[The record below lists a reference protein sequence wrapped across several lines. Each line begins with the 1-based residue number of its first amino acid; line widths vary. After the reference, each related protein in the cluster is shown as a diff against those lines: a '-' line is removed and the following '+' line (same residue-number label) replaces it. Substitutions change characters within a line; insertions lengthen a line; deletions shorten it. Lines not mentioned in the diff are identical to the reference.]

1 MGILLFTIA
10 ELSQIEKMISY
21 NHIVLVLVLICCNFI
36 DNINADNSKT
46 ETAQQRNGKVFSLF
60 SIVSFPNDGCASQS
74 VQGSKPR
81 NGTCFTSTECNEK
94 GGTVS
99 GNCAAGFGVC
109 CLFITSTSGA
119 SVSENCSYIQNPNFP
134 NAYGVETA
142 ISFTVQKC
150 SADICTLRLDFETFT
165 TAGPTTTSDAAAAV
179 DTFQVTTTPTSG
191 LTIPAIAGENSGYHM
206 YVEVGPDSGA
216 TATLA
221 FTFGTSTIART
232 WEIKVT
238 QLECSNTNR
247 PYDSGCLQY
256 FTGTTGRIE
265 SFNYEGSNSVFQHL
279 HSQNY
284 EICIRK
290 NAGYSCIEYSVCDS
304 VATGFSVSSGMG
316 AAKSYSGSD
325 CTLDWVEIVGATAQV
340 KGNTIVNRFCGEVLG
355 FASAGTV
362 ATTGPAQVVFDCIP
376 PFTVSFV
383 TDAAAAEIAGPA
395 AQRGFCFEYN
405 QIA

>member
-1 MGILLFTIA
+1 M
-10 ELSQIEKMISY
+10 
-21 NHIVLVLVLICCNFI
+21 ICCNHI
-36 DNINADNSKT
+36 AIVLLLCSNLVNIIKADTNSKI
-46 ETAQQRNGKVFSLF
+46 ETPQQRNGKVFSLF

-142 ISFTVQKC
+142 ISFTVAKC

-165 TAGPTTTSDAAAAV
+165 TAGPTSTSDVTAAV
-179 DTFQVTTTPTSG
+179 DTFQVSTLPIQY
-191 LTIPAIAGENSGYHM
+191 TIPPIGGENSGYHI
-206 YVEVGPDSGA
+206 YVELGPDAGA

-221 FTFGTSTIART
+221 FTFGSSTLART

-247 PYDSGCLQY
+247 PYDTGCLQY
-256 FTGTTGRIE
+256 FTGTSGRIE
-265 SFNYEGSNSVFQHL
+265 SFNYAGSNSIKQHL
-279 HSQNY
+279 VLQNY
-284 EICIRK
+284 NICIRK
-290 NAGYSCIEYSVCDS
+290 NAGYRCIEYSVCES
-304 VATGFSVSSGMG
+304 TGFAVSSGVDGMK
-316 AAKSYSGSD
+316 AKSGTSCS
-325 CTLDWVEIVGATAQV
+325 LDYVEIVGGSATCDSNV
-340 KGNTIVNRFCGEVLG
+340 YNNRFCGEVLS
-355 FASAGTV
+355 FTFDS
-362 ATTGPAQVVFDCIP
+362 VVTLAAAPVIVCDCLA
-376 PFTVSFV
+376 PFTVSFNTNAAGV
-383 TDAAAAEIAGPA
+383 DTDATTVQG
-395 AQRGFCFEYN
+395 GFCFEYK
-405 QIA
+405 QVV

>member
-99 GNCAAGFGVC
+99 GVC

-119 SVSENCSYIQNPNFP
+119 FVSENCSYIQNPNFP

-165 TAGPTTTSDAAAAV
+165 TAGPTPTSDAAAAV
-179 DTFQVTTTPTSG
+179 DTFQVTTVR
-191 LTIPAIAGENSGYHM
+191 L
-206 YVEVGPDSGA
+206 
-216 TATLA
+216 
-221 FTFGTSTIART
+221 
-232 WEIKVT
+232 K
-238 QLECSNTNR
+238 
-247 PYDSGCLQY
+247 Y
-256 FTGTTGRIE
+256 F
-265 SFNYEGSNSVFQHL
+265 
-279 HSQNY
+279 
-284 EICIRK
+284 C
-290 NAGYSCIEYSVCDS
+290 ASCS
-304 VATGFSVSSGMG
+304 VASTYKCNTFVYFSRHQ
-316 AAKSYSGSD
+316 
-325 CTLDWVEIVGATAQV
+325 LQ
-340 KGNTIVNRFCGEVLG
+340 
-355 FASAGTV
+355 
-362 ATTGPAQVVFDCIP
+362 
-376 PFTVSFV
+376 
-383 TDAAAAEIAGPA
+383 
-395 AQRGFCFEYN
+395 
-405 QIA
+405 

>member
-1 MGILLFTIA
+1 M
-10 ELSQIEKMISY
+10 
-21 NHIVLVLVLICCNFI
+21 ICCNHI
-36 DNINADNSKT
+36 AIVLLLCSNLVNIIKADTNSKI
-46 ETAQQRNGKVFSLF
+46 ETPQQRNGKVFSLF

-142 ISFTVQKC
+142 ISFTVAKC

-165 TAGPTTTSDAAAAV
+165 TAGPTSTSDVTAAV
-179 DTFQVTTTPTSG
+179 DTFQVSTLPIQY
-191 LTIPAIAGENSGYHM
+191 TIPAIGGENSGYHI
-206 YVEVGPDSGA
+206 YVELGPDAGA

-221 FTFGTSTIART
+221 FTFGTSTLART

-256 FTGTTGRIE
+256 FTGTSGRIE
-265 SFNYEGSNSVFQHL
+265 SFNYAGSNSITQHL
-279 HSQNY
+279 ALQNY
-284 EICIRK
+284 NICIRK
-290 NAGYSCIEYSVCDS
+290 NVGYSCIEYTPCD
-304 VATGFSVSSGMG
+304 ATAFSVSNGID
-316 AAKSYSGSD
+316 AAKAMIGSK
-325 CTLDWVEIVGATAQV
+325 CTTDYVEIVGGAAAC
-340 KGNTIVNRFCGEVLG
+340 GSNSLVNRFCGEVLG
-355 FASAGTV
+355 FTDSGAVTNAV
-362 ATTGPAQVVFDCIP
+362 PQLVCDCIA
-376 PFTVSFV
+376 PFTVSFN
-383 TDAAAAEIAGPA
+383 TDAAAAENPA
-395 AQRGFCFEYN
+395 ATSAQKGFCLEFN
-405 QIA
+405 QKA